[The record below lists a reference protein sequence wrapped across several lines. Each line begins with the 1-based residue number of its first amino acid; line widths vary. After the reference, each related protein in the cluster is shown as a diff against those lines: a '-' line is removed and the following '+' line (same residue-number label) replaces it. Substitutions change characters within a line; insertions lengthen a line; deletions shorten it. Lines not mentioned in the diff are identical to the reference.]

1 MYNSINMAKKIFD
14 LIGYGSVS
22 VDDLLIV
29 EHYPESDTKIRVLH
43 RERQGGGLTGT
54 ALVSAA
60 RLGAKTAFFGTLGED
75 DLSNFTMEEFSREN
89 IDCSL
94 VIRRKDAHP
103 IHSTIIVDQS
113 TGERTIFLSMTGFDP
128 LSPQEMPV
136 NLISKTRFLL
146 LDSCVMEK
154 FPSLIP
160 IAKQLAVPIM
170 ADIES
175 EHLLV
180 NADELSS
187 INYLFLNY
195 KTAKETTGSEDPK
208 TILEKLHT
216 PSRLCTVVTCGKEG
230 CWYKTENPGIYHFP
244 AYEVDVVDTTGCGDV
259 FHGAFT
265 AALIQHQSID
275 VAIRWG
281 SAAAALKAKQPGGRK
296 GIPDLPTLIH
306 FIESHPQIQVKTL
319 MT

>member
-1 MYNSINMAKKIFD
+1 MAIKIFD

-29 EHYPESDTKIRVLH
+29 EHYPEPDTKIHVLH
-43 RERQGGGLTGT
+43 RERQGGGLTGS

-60 RLGAKTAFFGTLGED
+60 RLGAKTAFFGALGLD
-75 DLSNFTMEEFSREN
+75 DLSIFTMEEFSRED

-94 VIRRKDAHP
+94 VIRREDAHP

-113 TGERTIFLSMTGFDP
+113 TGERTIFLSMEGFDP
-128 LSPQEMPV
+128 LSPQEIPY

-154 FPSLIP
+154 FPSLIS
-160 IAKQLAVPIM
+160 IAEQLAVPIM

-175 EHLLV
+175 EHMLV

-187 INYLFLNY
+187 INYLFLNF

-208 TILEKLHT
+208 TILEKLHS

-230 CWYKTENPGIYHFP
+230 CWYKTVQPGIYQFP
-244 AYEVDVVDTTGCGDV
+244 AYKVDVVDTTGCGDV
-259 FHGAFT
+259 FHGAFA
-265 AALIQHQSID
+265 AALIQHKSVD
-275 VAIRWG
+275 EAVRWG

-296 GIPDLPTLIH
+296 GIPDLSTLID
-306 FIESHPQIQVKTL
+306 FIDSHPQNKAKAINL
-319 MT
+319 